1 MVVGLLGLDAL
12 AGSVAGSGGAFA
24 QTPSGSATPPAQVA
38 TATPGSTQS
47 APSPASPGKGGAG
60 SSSITAKMTQ
70 QQAEQA
76 ALAASP
82 GNTIDHT
89 NLQNQNG
96 TPVYDVDFTNGGG
109 ILVKGDTGAVIT
121 TEAA

>member
-1 MVVGLLGLDAL
+1 MAVGLLGLGVL
-12 AGSVAGSGGAFA
+12 AGSVTSSGGAFA
-24 QTPSGSATPPAQVA
+24 QTPSGSTATPTAQVA
-38 TATPGSTQS
+38 NTPVPSSTQS
-47 APSPASPGKGGAG
+47 VPTSPGTGKGNPG
-60 SSSITAKMTQ
+60 SSSITAKLTQ

-96 TPVYDVDFTNGGG
+96 TPVYDVDFTN
-109 ILVKGDTGAVIT
+109 
-121 TEAA
+121 